1 MMNPKFAD
9 RIARRITVVKRT
21 KGQAAAGE
29 LATKLMGYAP
39 KGHPDYVAVLSRIDH
54 YKGSGTVTDR

>member
-21 KGQAAAGE
+21 KGQAAAAHEG
-29 LATKLMGYAP
+29 TGR
-39 KGHPDYVAVLSRIDH
+39 SRGAGD
-54 YKGSGTVTDR
+54 